1 MSGGTNQTFWQF
13 LVALPGAIW
22 KRIQQIDWSTLPIA
36 DILISGGAG
45 LLGGFLLRRYFH
57 IILILFVIVAACAIW
72 LDYTDIL
79 KLDWRYIAQTIGF
92 SHQNTFA
99 SFGSFIIGLI
109 YSNMVRFTASVI
121 GFLLG
126 FTLL

>member
-13 LVALPGAIW
+13 LIALPGAIW
-22 KRIQQIDWSTLPIA
+22 RRIQAIDWSTLPIA
-36 DILISGGAG
+36 EIVLSGGAG
-45 LLGGFLLRRYFH
+45 LLAGFLLRRYFH
-57 IILILFVIVAACAIW
+57 VILILFVVVAASAIW
-72 LDYTDIL
+72 LDYTDIV
-79 KLDWRYIAQTIGF
+79 KLDWRYIAQTIGL

-99 SFGSFIIGLI
+99 SFGSFVMNLI
-109 YSNMVRFTASVI
+109 YSNMVRFTAGVI